1 MIIENKPGAN
11 TAIAAAQVARMPANG
26 YNLFVVMDVTLVL
39 NPLLMKNI
47 AYDSVRD
54 FAPITLLS
62 KNTSL
67 LTVHADGPKTVAE
80 LVALGK
86 ANPGKLN
93 FGAGIITTRLAGEL
107 FNRETGISA
116 QYVPFQGSP
125 PTVQALL
132 SKSVDYI
139 VDGQASSL
147 PLIQSGYFRALAKMN
162 DGPTPAL
169 PHLKPIAIEINAPAL
184 EDISTWIGLVAPAG
198 TPQELI
204 EKIRS
209 DVARVYADKDLVDRL
224 MKAGINAVASSP
236 EELARFITNETVR
249 WGKVIRETGIEIN

>member
-1 MIIENKPGAN
+1 MNEFTPI
-11 TAIAAAQVARMPANG
+11 
-26 YNLFVVMDVTLVL
+26 VM
-39 NPLLMKNI
+39 
-47 AYDSVRD
+47 
-54 FAPITLLS
+54 LS

-67 LTVHADGPKTVAE
+67 LTVHADGPKSVAE

-107 FNRETGISA
+107 FNKESGINV

-147 PLIQSGYFRALAKMN
+147 PLIQSGQFRALAKMN
-162 DGPTPAL
+162 DAPVPADR
-169 PHLKPIAIEINAPAL
+169 K
-184 EDISTWIGLVAPAG
+184 ST
-198 TPQELI
+198 
-204 EKIRS
+204 
-209 DVARVYADKDLVDRL
+209 RL
-224 MKAGINAVASSP
+224 NSSHIP
-236 EELARFITNETVR
+236 LSRMPSSA
-249 WGKVIRETGIEIN
+249 